1 MGSSVGIRV
10 GGKFGF
16 RHMSR
21 VIDGLILS
29 AVGSI
34 RMIMVGTGTPP
45 MRRRRGAGSS
55 ITMAVGYGTTI
66 SAGCGCRAVSGAPD
80 GSIGGAAVGILV
92 GRHYRRMRL
101 SSKSETCHGTG
112 FSSSH
117 STFLN
122 RGLRHS

>member
-10 GGKFGF
+10 GGRFGF
-16 RHMSR
+16 RHMSH
-21 VIDGLILS
+21 VIGGLILS
-29 AVGSI
+29 AGGSI
-34 RMIMVGTGTPP
+34 QMITVGTGTQP

-66 SAGCGCRAVSGAPD
+66 SAGCGCRALSGAPD

-92 GRHYRRMRL
+92 GRHYRRMRS
-101 SSKSETCHGTG
+101 SSKLETSHGTG

-117 STFLN
+117 GTF
-122 RGLRHS
+122 